1 MKSMNKKQVKKLNK
15 KAEEVLIKWLKS
27 IVPEEDKD
35 KINEGNYKTF
45 LPEAPYFVRKR
56 TRRNSFFTFKWAK
69 RKIKK
74 LYKQGMP
81 LKNIKDI
88 RCLQELNQV

>member
-1 MKSMNKKQVKKLNK
+1 MNKKQVKRVNEKT
-15 KAEEVLIKWLKS
+15 AEVLVKWLQS

-35 KINEGNYKTF
+35 KINKKNYKTF
-45 LPEAPYFVRKR
+45 LPEAPYFIKEKS
-56 TRRNSFFTFKWAK
+56 RRVSFFTFRWAK

-74 LYKQGMP
+74 LYKKGMP

-88 RCLQELNQV
+88 RCLQELNQA

>member
-1 MKSMNKKQVKKLNK
+1 MNRKQVKRVNR
-15 KAEEVLIKWLKS
+15 KAEKILIQWLQS
-27 IVPEEDKD
+27 IVPEEDKNRID
-35 KINEGNYKTF
+35 ESNYKTF
-45 LPEAPYFVRKR
+45 LPEAPYFVRKK
-56 TRRNSFFTFKWAK
+56 TRRNAFFTLKWAK

-74 LYKQGMP
+74 MYKQGMP